1 MQRIILIGL
10 ATLLTACANQPSNST
25 SQQVTN
31 TQTETVSTFYEY
43 QFASPQ
49 GETLSLNALP
59 EQLIEADVVL
69 IGEWHTHSA
78 IHRFQT
84 DFLKARRN
92 ATSNIALSMEQFT
105 REHQDTLNQY
115 LNGEIGEQ
123 VLISKAAA
131 WPNYESDYR
140 ALVEFAKANDI
151 DVIAANAPKPFVQCI
166 GRKGLPYLEQLSS
179 EQRDWVATE
188 VNIGDS
194 PYKEK
199 FMASMHHGTP
209 EQTEKQFAAQ
219 VTWDETMAESIVNY
233 LASNPDKQ
241 VIHVAGKFHTEG
253 GLGTAA
259 SILRRNP
266 DLKVAVIS
274 PVAEFSSDTT
284 DYQLKV
290 LSPPARFVQKEN
302 RMKAYKHLSKRSA
315 SLECD

>member
-10 ATLLTACANQPSNST
+10 ATLLTACANQPSENT
-25 SQQVTN
+25 SQKVVQP
-31 TQTETVSTFYEY
+31 ETVSTYYDY

-49 GETLSLNALP
+49 GEALSLNALP
-59 EQLIEADVVL
+59 QELLDADVIL

-84 DFLKARRN
+84 DFLKARQN
-92 ATSNIALSMEQFT
+92 ADSNIALSMEQFT

-140 ALVEFAKANDI
+140 ALVEFAKANNL

-179 EQRDWVATE
+179 EQRGWVATE
-188 VNIGDS
+188 VNTGDS
-194 PYKEK
+194 PYKDK

-219 VTWDETMAESIVNY
+219 VTWDETMAKSIVDY
-233 LASNPDKQ
+233 LATNPDKQ

-259 SILRRNP
+259 SISRRNP
-266 DLKVAVIS
+266 DLKVAIIT
-274 PVAEFSSDTT
+274 PVDALSSDSS
-284 DYQLKV
+284 DYQLQV
-290 LSPPARFVQKEN
+290 LSPPVRFVQKEN
-302 RMKAYKHLSKRSA
+302 RMKAYKHLSKRS
-315 SLECD
+315 SDLQCD

>member
-10 ATLLTACANQPSNST
+10 ATLLTACANQPSENT
-25 SQQVTN
+25 SQKVVQP
-31 TQTETVSTFYEY
+31 ETVSTYYDY

-49 GETLSLNALP
+49 GEALSLNALP
-59 EQLIEADVVL
+59 QELLDADVIL

-84 DFLKARRN
+84 DFLKARQN
-92 ATSNIALSMEQFT
+92 ADSNIALSMEQFT

-123 VLISKAAA
+123 VLISKASA

-140 ALVEFAKANDI
+140 ALVEFAKANDL

-219 VTWDETMAESIVNY
+219 VTWDETMAESIVDY
-233 LASNPDKQ
+233 LATNPDKQ
-241 VIHVAGKFHTEG
+241 VIHIAGKFHTEG

-259 SILRRNP
+259 SISRRNP
-266 DLKVAVIS
+266 DLKVAIIT
-274 PVAEFSSDTT
+274 PVEALSSDSS
-284 DYQLKV
+284 DYQLQV
-290 LSPPARFVQKEN
+290 LSPPVRFVQKEN
-302 RMKAYKHLSKRSA
+302 RMKAYKHLSKRS
-315 SLECD
+315 SDLQCD

>member
-274 PVAEFSSDTT
+274 PVAEFSSDAT

>member
-25 SQQVTN
+25 SQQVAN
-31 TQTETVSTFYEY
+31 TQTETVSTFYDY
-43 QFASPQ
+43 RFASPQ

-59 EQLIEADVVL
+59 EQLIDADVVL

-84 DFLKARRN
+84 DFLKARHN

-140 ALVEFAKANDI
+140 ALVEFAKANDL

-179 EQRDWVATE
+179 EQRGWVATE
-188 VNIGDS
+188 VNNGDS

-219 VTWDETMAESIVNY
+219 VTWDETMAESIVDY
-233 LASNPDKQ
+233 LASNPNKQ

-302 RMKAYKHLSKRSA
+302 RMKAYKHLSKRGA
-315 SLECD
+315 DLKCD

>member
-10 ATLLTACANQPSNST
+10 ATLLTACANQPSENT
-25 SQQVTN
+25 SQKVVQP
-31 TQTETVSTFYEY
+31 ETVSTYYDY

-49 GETLSLNALP
+49 GEALSHNALP
-59 EQLIEADVVL
+59 QELLDADVIL

-84 DFLKARRN
+84 DFLKARQS
-92 ATSNIALSMEQFT
+92 TSSNIALSMEQFT
-105 REHQDTLNQY
+105 RKHQDTLNQY
-115 LNGEIGEQ
+115 LSGEIGEQ
-123 VLISKAAA
+123 VLISQAAA

-140 ALVEFAKANDI
+140 ALVEFAKANDL

-194 PYKEK
+194 PYKDK

-219 VTWDETMAESIVNY
+219 VTWDETMAESIVDY
-233 LASNPDKQ
+233 LATSPDKQ

-259 SILRRNP
+259 SISRRNP
-266 DLKVAVIS
+266 DLKVAIIT
-274 PVAEFSSDTT
+274 PVDALSSDSS
-284 DYQLKV
+284 DYQLQV
-290 LSPPARFVQKEN
+290 LSPPIRFVQKEN
-302 RMKAYKHLSKRSA
+302 RMKAYKHLSKRS
-315 SLECD
+315 SDLQCD

>member
-10 ATLLTACANQPSNST
+10 ATLLTACANQPSENT
-25 SQQVTN
+25 SQKVVQP
-31 TQTETVSTFYEY
+31 ETVYTYYDY

-49 GETLSLNALP
+49 GEALSLNALP
-59 EQLIEADVVL
+59 QELLGADVIF

-84 DFLKARRN
+84 DFLKARQN
-92 ATSNIALSMEQFT
+92 ADSNIALSMEQFT

-140 ALVEFAKANDI
+140 ALVEFAKANDL

-194 PYKEK
+194 PYREK

-219 VTWDETMAESIVNY
+219 VTWDETMAESIVDY
-233 LASNPDKQ
+233 LATNPGKQ

-259 SILRRNP
+259 SISRRNP
-266 DLKVAVIS
+266 DLKVAIIT
-274 PVAEFSSDTT
+274 PVEALSSDSS
-284 DYQLKV
+284 DYQLQV
-290 LSPPARFVQKEN
+290 LSPPVRFVQKEN
-302 RMKAYKHLSKRSA
+302 RMKAYKHLSKRS
-315 SLECD
+315 SDLQCD

>member
-10 ATLLTACANQPSNST
+10 ATLLTACANQPSENT
-25 SQQVTN
+25 SQKVVQP
-31 TQTETVSTFYEY
+31 ETVSTYYDY

-49 GETLSLNALP
+49 GEALSLNALP
-59 EQLIEADVVL
+59 QELLDADVIL

-78 IHRFQT
+78 THRFQT
-84 DFLKARRN
+84 DFLKARQN
-92 ATSNIALSMEQFT
+92 ADSNIALSMEQFT

-140 ALVEFAKANDI
+140 ALVEFAKANDL

-219 VTWDETMAESIVNY
+219 VTWDETMAESIVDY
-233 LASNPDKQ
+233 LATNPDKQ

-259 SILRRNP
+259 SISRRNP
-266 DLKVAVIS
+266 DLKVAIIT
-274 PVAEFSSDTT
+274 PVEALSSDSS
-284 DYQLKV
+284 DYQLQV
-290 LSPPARFVQKEN
+290 LSPPVRFVQKEN
-302 RMKAYKHLSKRSA
+302 RMKAYKHLSKRS
-315 SLECD
+315 SDLQCD

>member
-10 ATLLTACANQPSNST
+10 ATLLTACANQPSENT
-25 SQQVTN
+25 SQKVVQP
-31 TQTETVSTFYEY
+31 ETVSTYYDY

-49 GETLSLNALP
+49 GEALSLNALP
-59 EQLIEADVVL
+59 QELLDADVIL

-84 DFLKARRN
+84 DFLKARQN
-92 ATSNIALSMEQFT
+92 AGSNIALSMEQFT

-140 ALVEFAKANDI
+140 ALVEFAKANDL

-166 GRKGLPYLEQLSS
+166 GRKGLPYIEQLSS
-179 EQRDWVATE
+179 EQRDWVATK

-219 VTWDETMAESIVNY
+219 VTWDETMAESIVDY
-233 LASNPDKQ
+233 LATNPDKQ

-259 SILRRNP
+259 SISRRNP
-266 DLKVAVIS
+266 DLKVAIIT
-274 PVAEFSSDTT
+274 PVESLSSDSS
-284 DYQLKV
+284 DYQLQV
-290 LSPPARFVQKEN
+290 LSPPVRFVQKEN
-302 RMKAYKHLSKRSA
+302 RMKAYKHLSKRS
-315 SLECD
+315 SDLQCD

>member
-10 ATLLTACANQPSNST
+10 ATLLTACANQPSENT
-25 SQQVTN
+25 SQKVVQP
-31 TQTETVSTFYEY
+31 ETVSTYYDY

-49 GETLSLNALP
+49 GEALSLNALP
-59 EQLIEADVVL
+59 QELLDADVIL

-84 DFLKARRN
+84 DFLKARQN
-92 ATSNIALSMEQFT
+92 ADSNIALSMEQFT

-140 ALVEFAKANDI
+140 ALVEFAKANDL
-151 DVIAANAPKPFVQCI
+151 DVIAANAPKPFVQCV
-166 GRKGLPYLEQLSS
+166 GRKGLPYLEQLSL

-219 VTWDETMAESIVNY
+219 VTWDETMAESIVDY
-233 LASNPDKQ
+233 LATNPDKQ

-259 SILRRNP
+259 SISRRNP
-266 DLKVAVIS
+266 DLKVAIIT
-274 PVAEFSSDTT
+274 PVEALSSDSS
-284 DYQLKV
+284 DYQLQV
-290 LSPPARFVQKEN
+290 LSPPVRFVQKEN
-302 RMKAYKHLSKRSA
+302 RMKAYKHLSKRS
-315 SLECD
+315 SDLQCD

>member
-10 ATLLTACANQPSNST
+10 ATLLTACASQPAKDT
-25 SQQVTN
+25 SQKVT
-31 TQTETVSTFYEY
+31 QKESVSTFYDY

-49 GETLSLNALP
+49 GEILPLDALP
-59 EQLIEADVVL
+59 KQLIDADVIL

-84 DFLKARRN
+84 DFLKARFN

-105 REHQDTLNQY
+105 REHQATLDQY

-123 VLISKAAA
+123 ILLSQAAA

-140 ALVEFAKANDI
+140 ALVEFAKTNDI

-166 GRKGLPYLEQLSS
+166 GRKGLPYLDQLST
-179 EQRDWVATE
+179 EQRQWIAAE
-188 VNIGDS
+188 VDTGDS

-219 VTWDETMAESIVNY
+219 VTWDETMAESIVDY
-233 LASNPDKQ
+233 LASNPEKQ

>member
-10 ATLLTACANQPSNST
+10 ATLLTACANQPSENS
-25 SQQVTN
+25 SQKVVQP
-31 TQTETVSTFYEY
+31 ETVSTYYDY

-49 GETLSLNALP
+49 GEALSLNALP
-59 EQLIEADVVL
+59 QELLDADVIL

-84 DFLKARRN
+84 DFLKARQN
-92 ATSNIALSMEQFT
+92 ADSNIALSMEQFT

-140 ALVEFAKANDI
+140 ALVEFAKANDL
-151 DVIAANAPKPFVQCI
+151 DVIAANAPKPSVQCI
-166 GRKGLPYLEQLSS
+166 GRKGLPYLDQLSS
-179 EQRDWVATE
+179 KQRDWVADE
-188 VNIGDS
+188 VNTGDS
-194 PYKEK
+194 PYKDK

-219 VTWDETMAESIVNY
+219 VTWDETMAESIVDY
-233 LASNPDKQ
+233 LATNPSKQ

-259 SILRRNP
+259 SISRRNP
-266 DLKVAVIS
+266 DLKVAIIT
-274 PVAEFSSDTT
+274 PVEALSSDSS

-290 LSPPARFVQKEN
+290 LSPPVRFVQKKN
-302 RMKAYKHLSKRSA
+302 RMKAYKHLSKRS
-315 SLECD
+315 SDLQCD

>member
-10 ATLLTACANQPSNST
+10 ATLLTACANQPSENT
-25 SQQVTN
+25 SQKVVQP
-31 TQTETVSTFYEY
+31 ETVSTYYDY

-49 GETLSLNALP
+49 GEALSLNALP
-59 EQLIEADVVL
+59 QELLDADVIL

-84 DFLKARRN
+84 DFLKARQN
-92 ATSNIALSMEQFT
+92 ADSNIALSMEQFT

-123 VLISKAAA
+123 VLISNAAA

-140 ALVEFAKANDI
+140 ALVEFAKANDL

-219 VTWDETMAESIVNY
+219 VTWDETMAESIVDY
-233 LASNPDKQ
+233 LATNPDKQ
-241 VIHVAGKFHTEG
+241 VIHIAGKFHTEG

-259 SILRRNP
+259 SISRRNP
-266 DLKVAVIS
+266 DLKVAIIT
-274 PVAEFSSDTT
+274 PVEALSSDSS
-284 DYQLKV
+284 DYQLQV
-290 LSPPARFVQKEN
+290 LSPPVRFVQKEN
-302 RMKAYKHLSKRSA
+302 RMKAYKHLSKRS
-315 SLECD
+315 SDLQCD

>member
-10 ATLLTACANQPSNST
+10 ATLLTACANQPSENT
-25 SQQVTN
+25 SQKVVQP
-31 TQTETVSTFYEY
+31 ETVSTYYDY

-49 GETLSLNALP
+49 GEALSLNALP
-59 EQLIEADVVL
+59 QELLDADVVL

-84 DFLKARRN
+84 DFLKARQN
-92 ATSNIALSMEQFT
+92 TDSNIALSMEQFT

-140 ALVEFAKANDI
+140 ALVEFAKANDL

-194 PYKEK
+194 SYKEK

-219 VTWDETMAESIVNY
+219 VTWDETMAESIVDY
-233 LASNPDKQ
+233 LATNPDKQ

-259 SILRRNP
+259 SISRRNP
-266 DLKVAVIS
+266 DLKVAIIT
-274 PVAEFSSDTT
+274 PVEALSSDSS
-284 DYQLKV
+284 DYQLQV
-290 LSPPARFVQKEN
+290 LSPPVRFVQKEN
-302 RMKAYKHLSKRSA
+302 RMKAYKHLSKRS
-315 SLECD
+315 SDLQCD

>member
-10 ATLLTACANQPSNST
+10 TTLLTACANQPSENT
-25 SQQVTN
+25 SQKVLQP
-31 TQTETVSTFYEY
+31 ETVSTYYDY

-49 GETLSLNALP
+49 GQALSLNALP
-59 EQLIEADVVL
+59 QELLNADVIL

-84 DFLKARRN
+84 DFLKACQN
-92 ATSNIALSMEQFT
+92 ADSNIALSMEQFT

-123 VLISKAAA
+123 VFISKAAA

-140 ALVEFAKANDI
+140 ALVEFAKANNL

-166 GRKGLPYLEQLSS
+166 GRKGLPYLDQLSTK
-179 EQRDWVATE
+179 QRDWVAAE
-188 VNIGDS
+188 VNTGDS
-194 PYKEK
+194 PYKDK

-219 VTWDETMAESIVNY
+219 ATWDETMADSIVDY
-233 LASNPDKQ
+233 LATNPDKQ

-259 SILRRNP
+259 SISRRNP
-266 DLKVAVIS
+266 DLKVAIIT
-274 PVAEFSSDTT
+274 PVEALSSDSS
-284 DYQLKV
+284 DYQLQV
-290 LSPPARFVQKEN
+290 LSPPVRFVQKEN
-302 RMKAYKHLSKRSA
+302 RMKAYKHLSKRS
-315 SLECD
+315 SDLPCD

>member
-10 ATLLTACANQPSNST
+10 TTLLTACANQPSENT
-25 SQQVTN
+25 SQKVVQP
-31 TQTETVSTFYEY
+31 ETVSTYYDY

-49 GETLSLNALP
+49 GEALSLNALP
-59 EQLIEADVVL
+59 QELLDADVIL

-84 DFLKARRN
+84 DFLKARQS
-92 ATSNIALSMEQFT
+92 ADSNIALSMEQFT

-115 LNGEIGEQ
+115 LNGKIGEQ

-140 ALVEFAKANDI
+140 ALVEFAKANDL

-209 EQTEKQFAAQ
+209 EQTERQFAAQ
-219 VTWDETMAESIVNY
+219 VTWDETMAESIVDY
-233 LASNPDKQ
+233 LATNPDKQ

-259 SILRRNP
+259 SISRRNP
-266 DLKVAVIS
+266 DLKVAIIT
-274 PVAEFSSDTT
+274 PVESLSSDSS
-284 DYQLKV
+284 DYQLQV
-290 LSPPARFVQKEN
+290 LSPPVRFVQKEN
-302 RMKAYKHLSKRSA
+302 RMKAYKHLSKRS
-315 SLECD
+315 SDLQCD

>member
-10 ATLLTACANQPSNST
+10 ATLLTACANQPSENT
-25 SQQVTN
+25 SQKVVQP
-31 TQTETVSTFYEY
+31 ETVSTYYDY

-49 GETLSLNALP
+49 GEALSLNALP
-59 EQLIEADVVL
+59 QELLDADVIL

-84 DFLKARRN
+84 DFLKARQN
-92 ATSNIALSMEQFT
+92 TDSNIALSMEQFT

-140 ALVEFAKANDI
+140 ALVEFAKANDL

-219 VTWDETMAESIVNY
+219 VTWDETMAESIVDY
-233 LASNPDKQ
+233 LATNPDKQ

-259 SILRRNP
+259 SISRRNP
-266 DLKVAVIS
+266 DLKVAIIT
-274 PVAEFSSDTT
+274 PVEALSSDSS
-284 DYQLKV
+284 DYQLQV
-290 LSPPARFVQKEN
+290 LSPPVRFVQKEN
-302 RMKAYKHLSKRSA
+302 RMKAYKHLSKRS
-315 SLECD
+315 SDLQCD

>member
-10 ATLLTACANQPSNST
+10 ATLLTACANQPSENT
-25 SQQVTN
+25 SQKVVQP
-31 TQTETVSTFYEY
+31 ETVSTYYDY

-49 GETLSLNALP
+49 GEALSLNALP
-59 EQLIEADVVL
+59 QELLDADVIL

-78 IHRFQT
+78 IHRFQA
-84 DFLKARRN
+84 DFLKARQN
-92 ATSNIALSMEQFT
+92 AGSNIALSMEQFT

-140 ALVEFAKANDI
+140 ALVEFAKANDL

-179 EQRDWVATE
+179 EQRDWVATK

-219 VTWDETMAESIVNY
+219 VTWDETMAESIVDY
-233 LASNPDKQ
+233 LATNPDKQ

-259 SILRRNP
+259 SISRRNP
-266 DLKVAVIS
+266 DLKVAIIT
-274 PVAEFSSDTT
+274 PVESLSSDSS
-284 DYQLKV
+284 DYQLQV
-290 LSPPARFVQKEN
+290 LSPPVRFVQKEN
-302 RMKAYKHLSKRSA
+302 RMKAYKHLSKRS
-315 SLECD
+315 SNLQCD

>member
-10 ATLLTACANQPSNST
+10 ATLLTACANQPSENT
-25 SQQVTN
+25 SQKVVQP
-31 TQTETVSTFYEY
+31 ETVSTYYDY

-49 GETLSLNALP
+49 GEALSLNALP
-59 EQLIEADVVL
+59 QELLDADVIL

-84 DFLKARRN
+84 DFLKARQS
-92 ATSNIALSMEQFT
+92 TSSNIALSMEQFT
-105 REHQDTLNQY
+105 RKHQDTLNQY
-115 LNGEIGEQ
+115 LSGEIGEQ
-123 VLISKAAA
+123 VLISQAAA

-140 ALVEFAKANDI
+140 ALVEFAKANDL

-194 PYKEK
+194 PYKDK

-219 VTWDETMAESIVNY
+219 VTWDETMAESIVDY
-233 LASNPDKQ
+233 LATNPDKQ

-259 SILRRNP
+259 SISRRNP
-266 DLKVAVIS
+266 DLKVAIIT
-274 PVAEFSSDTT
+274 PVEALSSDSI
-284 DYQLKV
+284 DYQLQV
-290 LSPPARFVQKEN
+290 LSPPLRFVQKEN
-302 RMKAYKHLSKRSA
+302 RMKAYKHLSKRS
-315 SLECD
+315 SNLQCD

>member
-1 MQRIILIGL
+1 MRRIILTGL
-10 ATLLTACANQPSNST
+10 ATLLTACANQPSENT
-25 SQQVTN
+25 SQKVVQP
-31 TQTETVSTFYEY
+31 ETVSTYYDY

-49 GETLSLNALP
+49 GEALSLNALP
-59 EQLIEADVVL
+59 QELLDADVIL

-92 ATSNIALSMEQFT
+92 ATSNITLSMEQFT
-105 REHQDTLNQY
+105 REHQTTLDQY

-123 VLISKAAA
+123 ILMSQAAA

-140 ALVEFAKANDI
+140 ALVEFSKANDV

-166 GRKGLPYLEQLSS
+166 GRKGLPYLDQLST
-179 EQRDWVATE
+179 EQRLWIAAE
-188 VNIGDS
+188 VDTGDS

-219 VTWDETMAESIVNY
+219 VTWDETMAESIVDY
-233 LASNPDKQ
+233 LASNPNKQ
-241 VIHVAGKFHTEG
+241 VIHVAGMFHTEG

-266 DLKVAVIS
+266 DLKIAIIS
-274 PVAEFSSDTT
+274 PVEEITSDNS
-284 DYQLKV
+284 DYQLEV
-290 LSPPARFVQKEN
+290 LSPPARFVKKES

>member
-10 ATLLTACANQPSNST
+10 ATLLTACANQPSENT
-25 SQQVTN
+25 SQKVVQP
-31 TQTETVSTFYEY
+31 ETVSTYYDY
-43 QFASPQ
+43 QFVSPQ
-49 GETLSLNALP
+49 GEALSLNALP
-59 EQLIEADVVL
+59 QELLDADVIL

-84 DFLKARRN
+84 DFLKARQS
-92 ATSNIALSMEQFT
+92 TSSNIALSMEQFT
-105 REHQDTLNQY
+105 RKHQDTLNQY
-115 LNGEIGEQ
+115 LSGEIGEQ
-123 VLISKAAA
+123 VLISQAAA

-140 ALVEFAKANDI
+140 ALVEFAKANDL

-194 PYKEK
+194 PYKDK

-219 VTWDETMAESIVNY
+219 VTWDETMAESIVDY
-233 LASNPDKQ
+233 LATNPDKQ

-259 SILRRNP
+259 SISRRNP
-266 DLKVAVIS
+266 DLKVAIIT
-274 PVAEFSSDTT
+274 PVDALSSDSS
-284 DYQLKV
+284 DYQLQV
-290 LSPPARFVQKEN
+290 LSPPVRFVQKEN
-302 RMKAYKHLSKRSA
+302 RMKAYKHLSKRS
-315 SLECD
+315 SDLQCD

>member
-10 ATLLTACANQPSNST
+10 TTLLTACANQPSENT
-25 SQQVTN
+25 SQKVVQP
-31 TQTETVSTFYEY
+31 ETVSTYYDY

-49 GETLSLNALP
+49 GEALSLNALP
-59 EQLIEADVVL
+59 QELLDADVIL

-84 DFLKARRN
+84 DFLKARQS
-92 ATSNIALSMEQFT
+92 ADSNIALSMEQFT

-115 LNGEIGEQ
+115 LNGKIGEQ

-140 ALVEFAKANDI
+140 ALVEFAKANDL

-219 VTWDETMAESIVNY
+219 VTWDETMAESIVDY
-233 LASNPDKQ
+233 LATNPDKQ

-259 SILRRNP
+259 SISRRNP
-266 DLKVAVIS
+266 DLKVAIIT
-274 PVAEFSSDTT
+274 PVESLSSDSS
-284 DYQLKV
+284 DYQLQV
-290 LSPPARFVQKEN
+290 LSPPVRFVQKEN
-302 RMKAYKHLSKRSA
+302 RMKAYKHLSKRS
-315 SLECD
+315 SDLQCD

>member
-10 ATLLTACANQPSNST
+10 ATLLTACANQPSENT
-25 SQQVTN
+25 SQKVVQP
-31 TQTETVSTFYEY
+31 ETVSTYYDY

-49 GETLSLNALP
+49 GEALSLNALP
-59 EQLIEADVVL
+59 QELLDADVIL

-84 DFLKARRN
+84 DFLKARQN
-92 ATSNIALSMEQFT
+92 ADSNIALSMEQFT

-140 ALVEFAKANDI
+140 ALVEFAKANDL

-219 VTWDETMAESIVNY
+219 VTWDETMAESIVDY
-233 LASNPDKQ
+233 LATNPNKQ

-259 SILRRNP
+259 SISRRNP
-266 DLKVAVIS
+266 DLKVAIIT
-274 PVAEFSSDTT
+274 PVDALSSDSS
-284 DYQLKV
+284 DYQLQV
-290 LSPPARFVQKEN
+290 LSPPVRFVQKEN
-302 RMKAYKHLSKRSA
+302 RMKAYKHLSKRS
-315 SLECD
+315 SDLQCD

>member
-10 ATLLTACANQPSNST
+10 ATLLTACANQPSENT
-25 SQQVTN
+25 SQKVVQP
-31 TQTETVSTFYEY
+31 ETVSTYYDY

-49 GETLSLNALP
+49 GEALSLNALP
-59 EQLIEADVVL
+59 QELLDADVIL

-84 DFLKARRN
+84 DFLKARQN
-92 ATSNIALSMEQFT
+92 TDSNIALSMEQFT

-123 VLISKAAA
+123 VLIYSAAA

-140 ALVEFAKANDI
+140 ALVEFAKANDL

-219 VTWDETMAESIVNY
+219 VTWDETMAESIVDY
-233 LASNPDKQ
+233 LATNPDKQ

-259 SILRRNP
+259 SISRRNP
-266 DLKVAVIS
+266 DLKVAIIT
-274 PVAEFSSDTT
+274 PVESLSSDSS
-284 DYQLKV
+284 DYQLQV
-290 LSPPARFVQKEN
+290 LSPPVRFVQKEN
-302 RMKAYKHLSKRSA
+302 RMKAYKHLSKRS
-315 SLECD
+315 SDLQCD

>member
-10 ATLLTACANQPSNST
+10 ATLLTACANQPSENT
-25 SQQVTN
+25 SQKVVQP
-31 TQTETVSTFYEY
+31 ETVSTYFDY

-49 GETLSLNALP
+49 GEALSLNALP
-59 EQLIEADVVL
+59 QELLDADVIL

-84 DFLKARRN
+84 DFLKARQN
-92 ATSNIALSMEQFT
+92 ADSNIALSMEQFT

-140 ALVEFAKANDI
+140 ALVEFAKANNL

-188 VNIGDS
+188 VNTGDS
-194 PYKEK
+194 PYKDK

-219 VTWDETMAESIVNY
+219 VTWDETMAESIVDY
-233 LASNPDKQ
+233 LATNPDKQ

-259 SILRRNP
+259 SISRRNP
-266 DLKVAVIS
+266 DLKVAIIT
-274 PVAEFSSDTT
+274 PVEALSSDSS
-284 DYQLKV
+284 DYQLQV
-290 LSPPARFVQKEN
+290 LSPPVRFVQKEN
-302 RMKAYKHLSKRSA
+302 RMKAYKHLSKRS
-315 SLECD
+315 SDLQCD

>member
-1 MQRIILIGL
+1 MQRIILTGL
-10 ATLLTACANQPSNST
+10 ATLLTACANQPSENT
-25 SQQVTN
+25 SQKVVQP
-31 TQTETVSTFYEY
+31 ETVSTYYDY

-49 GETLSLNALP
+49 GEALSLNALP
-59 EQLIEADVVL
+59 QELLDADVIL

-84 DFLKARRN
+84 DLLKARRN
-92 ATSNIALSMEQFT
+92 ATSNITLSMEQFT
-105 REHQDTLNQY
+105 REHQTTLDQY

-123 VLISKAAA
+123 ILMSQAAA

-140 ALVEFAKANDI
+140 ALVEFSKANDV

-166 GRKGLPYLEQLSS
+166 GRKGLPYLDQLST
-179 EQRDWVATE
+179 EQRLWIAAE
-188 VNIGDS
+188 VDTGDS

-219 VTWDETMAESIVNY
+219 VTWDETMAESIVDY
-233 LASNPDKQ
+233 LASNPNKQ
-241 VIHVAGKFHTEG
+241 VIHVAGMFHTEG

-266 DLKVAVIS
+266 DLKIAIIS
-274 PVAEFSSDTT
+274 PVEEITSDNS
-284 DYQLKV
+284 DYQLEV
-290 LSPPARFVQKEN
+290 LSPPARFVKKEN

>member
-10 ATLLTACANQPSNST
+10 ATLLTACANQPSENT
-25 SQQVTN
+25 SQKVVQP
-31 TQTETVSTFYEY
+31 ETVSTYYDY

-49 GETLSLNALP
+49 GEALSLNALP
-59 EQLIEADVVL
+59 QELLDADVVL

-84 DFLKARRN
+84 DFLKARQN
-92 ATSNIALSMEQFT
+92 ADSNIALSMEQFT

-115 LNGEIGEQ
+115 LNGETGEQ

-140 ALVEFAKANDI
+140 ALVEFAKANDL

-166 GRKGLPYLEQLSS
+166 GRKGLPYLDQLSS

-219 VTWDETMAESIVNY
+219 VTWDETMAESIVDY
-233 LASNPDKQ
+233 LATNPGKQ

-259 SILRRNP
+259 SISRRNP
-266 DLKVAVIS
+266 DLKVAIIT
-274 PVAEFSSDTT
+274 PVEALSSDSS
-284 DYQLKV
+284 DYQLQV
-290 LSPPARFVQKEN
+290 LSPPVRFVQKEN
-302 RMKAYKHLSKRSA
+302 RMKAYKHLSKRS
-315 SLECD
+315 SDLQCD

>member
-31 TQTETVSTFYEY
+31 TQTETVSTFYDY

-59 EQLIEADVVL
+59 EQLIDADVVL

-84 DFLKARRN
+84 DFLKARHN

-140 ALVEFAKANDI
+140 ALVEFAKANDL

-188 VNIGDS
+188 VNNGDS

-219 VTWDETMAESIVNY
+219 VTWDETMAESIVDY
-233 LASNPDKQ
+233 LASNPNKQ

-266 DLKVAVIS
+266 DLKIAIIS
-274 PVAEFSSDTT
+274 PVEEISSDSS
-284 DYQLKV
+284 DYQLEV

>member
-10 ATLLTACANQPSNST
+10 ATLLTACANQPSENT
-25 SQQVTN
+25 SQKVVQP
-31 TQTETVSTFYEY
+31 ETVSTYYDY

-49 GETLSLNALP
+49 GEALSLNALP
-59 EQLIEADVVL
+59 QELLDADVIL

-84 DFLKARRN
+84 DFLKARQN
-92 ATSNIALSMEQFT
+92 ADSNIALSMEQFT

-140 ALVEFAKANDI
+140 ALVEFAKANNL

-188 VNIGDS
+188 VNTGDS
-194 PYKEK
+194 PYKDK

-219 VTWDETMAESIVNY
+219 VTWDETMAESIVDY
-233 LASNPDKQ
+233 LATNPDKQ

-259 SILRRNP
+259 SISRRNP
-266 DLKVAVIS
+266 DLKVAIIT
-274 PVAEFSSDTT
+274 PVDALSSDSS
-284 DYQLKV
+284 DYQLQV
-290 LSPPARFVQKEN
+290 LSPPVRFVQKEN
-302 RMKAYKHLSKRSA
+302 RMKAYKHLSKRS
-315 SLECD
+315 SDLQCD

>member
-10 ATLLTACANQPSNST
+10 ATLLTACANQPSENT
-25 SQQVTN
+25 SQKVVQP
-31 TQTETVSTFYEY
+31 ETVSTYYDY

-49 GETLSLNALP
+49 GEALSLNALP
-59 EQLIEADVVL
+59 QELLDADVIL

-84 DFLKARRN
+84 DFLKARQN
-92 ATSNIALSMEQFT
+92 ADSNIALSMEQFT

-140 ALVEFAKANDI
+140 ALVEFAKANDL

-219 VTWDETMAESIVNY
+219 VTWDETMAESIVDY
-233 LASNPDKQ
+233 LATNPDKQ

-259 SILRRNP
+259 SISRRNP
-266 DLKVAVIS
+266 DLKVAIIT
-274 PVAEFSSDTT
+274 PVESLSSDSS
-284 DYQLKV
+284 DYQLQV
-290 LSPPARFVQKEN
+290 LSPPVRFVQKEN
-302 RMKAYKHLSKRSA
+302 RMKAYKHLSKRS
-315 SLECD
+315 SDLQCD

>member
-10 ATLLTACANQPSNST
+10 ATLLTACANQPSENT
-25 SQQVTN
+25 SQKVVQP
-31 TQTETVSTFYEY
+31 ETVSTYYDY

-49 GETLSLNALP
+49 GEALSLNALP
-59 EQLIEADVVL
+59 QELLDADVIL

-84 DFLKARRN
+84 DFLKARQS
-92 ATSNIALSMEQFT
+92 TSSNIALSMEQFT
-105 REHQDTLNQY
+105 RKHQDTLNQY
-115 LNGEIGEQ
+115 LSGEIGEQ
-123 VLISKAAA
+123 VLISQAAA

-140 ALVEFAKANDI
+140 ALVEFAKANDL

-194 PYKEK
+194 PYKDK

-219 VTWDETMAESIVNY
+219 VTWDETMAESIVDY
-233 LASNPDKQ
+233 LATNPDKQ

-259 SILRRNP
+259 SISRRNP
-266 DLKVAVIS
+266 DLKVAIIT
-274 PVAEFSSDTT
+274 PVDALSSDSS
-284 DYQLKV
+284 DYQLQV
-290 LSPPARFVQKEN
+290 LSPPIRFVQKEN
-302 RMKAYKHLSKRSA
+302 RMKAYKHLSKRS
-315 SLECD
+315 SDLQCD

>member
-10 ATLLTACANQPSNST
+10 ATLLTACANQPSENT
-25 SQQVTN
+25 SQKVVQP
-31 TQTETVSTFYEY
+31 ETVSTYYDY

-49 GETLSLNALP
+49 GEALSLNALP
-59 EQLIEADVVL
+59 QELLDADVIL

-78 IHRFQT
+78 IHRFQA
-84 DFLKARRN
+84 DFLKARQN
-92 ATSNIALSMEQFT
+92 AGSNIALSMEQFT

-140 ALVEFAKANDI
+140 ALVEFAKANDL

-179 EQRDWVATE
+179 EQRDWVATK

-219 VTWDETMAESIVNY
+219 VTWDETMAESIVDY
-233 LASNPDKQ
+233 LATNPDKQ

-259 SILRRNP
+259 SISRRNP
-266 DLKVAVIS
+266 DLKVAIIT
-274 PVAEFSSDTT
+274 PVESLSSDSS
-284 DYQLKV
+284 DYQLQV
-290 LSPPARFVQKEN
+290 LSPPVRFVQKEN
-302 RMKAYKHLSKRSA
+302 RMKAYKHLSKRS
-315 SLECD
+315 SDLQCD

>member
-59 EQLIEADVVL
+59 EQLIDADVVL

-140 ALVEFAKANDI
+140 ALVEFAKANDL

-274 PVAEFSSDTT
+274 PVAEFSSDAT

>member
-25 SQQVTN
+25 SQQVAN
-31 TQTETVSTFYEY
+31 TQTETVSTFYDY

-49 GETLSLNALP
+49 GETLSLNAIP
-59 EQLIEADVVL
+59 EQLIDADVVL

-84 DFLKARRN
+84 DFLKARHN

-140 ALVEFAKANDI
+140 ALVEFAKTNDL

-209 EQTEKQFAAQ
+209 EQTEKQFSAQ
-219 VTWDETMAESIVNY
+219 VTWDETMAESIVDY
-233 LASNPDKQ
+233 LASNPNKQ

-302 RMKAYKHLSKRSA
+302 RMKAYKHLSKRGA
-315 SLECD
+315 DLKCD

>member
-10 ATLLTACANQPSNST
+10 ATLLAACANQPSENT
-25 SQQVTN
+25 SQKVVQP
-31 TQTETVSTFYEY
+31 ETVSTYYDY

-49 GETLSLNALP
+49 SQALSLNALP
-59 EQLIEADVVL
+59 QELLDADVIL

-84 DFLKARRN
+84 DFLKARQN
-92 ATSNIALSMEQFT
+92 ADSNIALSMEQFT

-115 LNGEIGEQ
+115 LNGKIGEQ
-123 VLISKAAA
+123 ELISKAAA

-140 ALVEFAKANDI
+140 ALVEFAKANDL

-219 VTWDETMAESIVNY
+219 VTWDETMAESIVDY
-233 LASNPDKQ
+233 LATNPDKQ

-259 SILRRNP
+259 SISRRNP
-266 DLKVAVIS
+266 DLKVAIIT
-274 PVAEFSSDTT
+274 PVEALSSDSS
-284 DYQLKV
+284 DYQLQV
-290 LSPPARFVQKEN
+290 LSPPVRFVQKEN
-302 RMKAYKHLSKRSA
+302 RMKAYKHLSKRS
-315 SLECD
+315 SDLQCD